1 MRIRF
6 NGWSFW
12 ELSGKSEREMV
23 SWDSESHRL
32 ARKRALDAGE
42 NVNESKVLEACP
54 VAQQ

>member
-1 MRIRF
+1 MTIRF
-6 NGWSFW
+6 NGWRFW